1 MRAVNLGRWRPWEI
15 KVLGP
20 EVVGSNPTGPT
31 NRDFSSLHGHVPSQS
46 SSHKSSLHS
55 VSSDKRQDLIVGDRK
70 KPLVKK

>member
-1 MRAVNLGRWRPWEI
+1 
-15 KVLGP
+15 
-20 EVVGSNPTGPT
+20 
-31 NRDFSSLHGHVPSQS
+31 VPSQS